1 MGRSLVT
8 LIVGVILGV
17 APVSGQEPQQTEK
30 EEGQTGQGA
39 ETLPVLQLPTPTAA
53 PDAERLRVTLR
64 FMAGYGHD
72 SALASL
78 GSEKQGRVGYVIIGL
93 SGKITD
99 HFSYVV
105 EINPVNETS
114 ALPSCGE
121 DHFFY
126 PNTPSN
132 IGPNVEC
139 DPDGRTR
146 VDDYRFVALDFINQQ
161 GSIRQAWLAYNQ
173 RPVGFR
179 IGRFILP
186 MGFYPEDVGSFSAKD
201 ATHIQRINAEAN
213 FGLGVSYTKPRHDG
227 RPLATVNIAGFL
239 GEGNRDRD
247 YDYFYFQGLDL
258 DTNSALTA
266 LASGSVHVTPELE
279 VRAAFKK
286 GFTGSKVERLPNFFA
301 SKRHDDAVVVSARYK
316 PVEFA
321 TLFGE
326 WARYTWGPTRTSA
339 ELLGFDREP
348 IKKPGYYI
356 GAEVSH
362 PVTGQLRLAMVATH
376 EELSRDDSLI
386 KFLEHQGL
394 YDVAMGRKERSTTF
408 RWYAEIANAVTI
420 AVYRN
425 ALSNPYP
432 WVSGIYPVAG
442 PRAFTG
448 RGSEKWGIVARFHL
462 SVNWP
467 P

>member
-1 MGRSLVT
+1 MT
-8 LIVGVILGV
+8 
-17 APVSGQEPQQTEK
+17 
-30 EEGQTGQGA
+30 TGSW
-39 ETLPVLQLPTPTAA
+39 
-53 PDAERLRVTLR
+53 
-64 FMAGYGHD
+64 HW
-72 SALASL
+72 
-78 GSEKQGRVGYVIIGL
+78 
-93 SGKITD
+93 
-99 HFSYVV
+99 
-105 EINPVNETS
+105 
-114 ALPSCGE
+114 
-121 DHFFY
+121 
-126 PNTPSN
+126 
-132 IGPNVEC
+132 
-139 DPDGRTR
+139 
-146 VDDYRFVALDFINQQ
+146 DFINQQ
-161 GSIRQAWLAYNQ
+161 GAIRQAWLAYNQ
-173 RPVGFR
+173 GPVGFK

-186 MGFYPEDVGSFSAKD
+186 IGLYPEDVGSFSAKD

-247 YDYFYFQGLDL
+247 YDYFYFQGRDL
-258 DTNSALTA
+258 DTNSAFTA
-266 LASGSVHVTPELE
+266 LASGSVHATPELE

-301 SKRHDDAVVVSARYK
+301 SKRHDDAIVVSARYK
-316 PVEFA
+316 PVKFA

-326 WARYTWGPTRTSA
+326 WARYTWGPTQTSA
-339 ELLGFDREP
+339 ELLGLDREP

-362 PVTGQLRLAMVATH
+362 PVTGQLRLGMVATH

-394 YDVAMGRKERSTTF
+394 YDVAMGTKERSTTF
-408 RWYAEIANAVTI
+408 RWYAEMANAVTI

-442 PRAFTG
+442 PLAFTG
-448 RGSEKWGIVARFHL
+448 RGSEKWGVVARFHL
-462 SVNWP
+462 SVNSP